1 MIEHG
6 GNTRALAAE
15 AGCSPGELLDFSVN
29 LNPMG
34 MPDGLFAAYSR
45 AFDELPEY
53 PEPYAGE
60 LCRLAG
66 ARWNLPPGQIL
77 FGNGSGE
84 LLHLIP
90 RAWGGGRRAVLVSPC
105 YLEYENACRCAGLD
119 IAFFPLG
126 EDLRLNLNDFSTFLR
141 SGDLVILGNPSNPT
155 GECLELR
162 DFILTHS
169 GQDFVIDEAF
179 ADFSGVTL
187 LDRPLP
193 ENAAVVRSMTK
204 FYAIAGLRL
213 GYAAAA
219 PSAIEQLRRNLPP
232 WSVGTPARAAAEYI
246 FGMDGRFDEQSRAEV
261 RRLRGELA
269 AGLQGAGLTVFPSEA
284 NYLLVRSA
292 DPALRD
298 RLLKHHRIAIRR
310 CDNYR
315 GLNGHYFRVAV
326 RSAEDNARL
335 LRALSGAPNI
345 LRRRRTPALM
355 IQGTCSNAGKSVLT
369 AAFCRILLQD
379 GIQAAPFKAQNMAL
393 NSFVAADGGEM
404 GRAQAVQ
411 AEACRLDPE
420 TRMNPIL
427 LKPNS
432 DLGSQVIVRGR
443 PIGNMRV
450 REYYAKKPELWQDV
464 RRAYD
469 SLSADYPAI
478 VLEGAGSPGEINL
491 KHGDIVNMRMAQY
504 AEAPVLLAGDIDRGG
519 VYASFIGTYA
529 TLDPWERALLKGF
542 VVNKF
547 RGDPTLLDSA
557 HESVRQFTGKPVIG
571 VIDFRRDLALPEED
585 SVNFSFVRPA
595 PKHDWTLDMAVIQL
609 GHVANFT
616 DFVPFE
622 QEPDVTVRK
631 VARAEDFGTPD
642 IVVMPGSKG
651 VADDLLALRRTGL
664 YDKIADA
671 VGRGAWYL
679 GVCGGLQ
686 LAGERLLDPDH
697 VESPCD
703 DIGCFGFLPW
713 VTTMGREKIVRRNA
727 LRDRLSSGY
736 EIHYGLTECR
746 GAEVAEQPDL
756 EGRTVGYERGRIYTS
771 YLHGVFDDDRYRR
784 AVLDRIRVSLG
795 REPLGGVTARYGI
808 EDSLNALADHVRSRI
823 DMKQIYRWMGLK

>member
-1 MIEHG
+1 M
-6 GNTRALAAE
+6 RALAEE
-15 AGCSPGELLDFSVN
+15 AGCRPDELLDFSVN
-29 LNPMG
+29 LNPLG

-45 AFDELPEY
+45 AFDELPPY
-53 PEPYAGE
+53 PEPYAE
-60 LCRLAG
+60 SLSRLAA
-66 ARWNLPPGQIL
+66 ARWGMAPGQIL
-77 FGNGSGE
+77 FGNGSSE
-84 LLHLIP
+84 LLHLVPKI
-90 RAWGGGRRAVLVSPC
+90 WGGKGRAVLVAPC
-105 YLEYENACRCAGLD
+105 YLEYENACRCAGR
-119 IAFFPLG
+119 AVEFFPLPA
-126 EDLRLNLNDFSTFLR
+126 DTLRLNPDDFSRFLR
-141 SGDLVILGNPSNPT
+141 DGDLVILGNPNNPT
-155 GECLELR
+155 GDCRELH
-162 DFILTHS
+162 DFIARHPH
-169 GQDFVIDEAF
+169 QNFVIDEAF

-187 LDRPLP
+187 LDRPLA
-193 ENAAVVRSMTK
+193 ENAIVIRSMTK
-204 FYAIAGLRL
+204 FYAMAGLRL

-219 PSAIEQLRRNLPP
+219 PSVIELLKRNLPP

-246 FGMDGRFDEQSRAEV
+246 FGLDGAFGEKSRAEV
-261 RRLRGELA
+261 RKLREELS
-269 AGLQGAGLTVFPSEA
+269 AGLRKAGLTVFPSEA

-292 DPALRD
+292 DPGLRK
-298 RLLKHHRIAIRR
+298 RLLKDHRIAVRR
-310 CDNYR
+310 CGNYR
-315 GLNGHYFRVAV
+315 GLDGHYFRVAV
-326 RSAEDNARL
+326 RSAPDNEKL
-335 LRALSGAPNI
+335 LRALSGVPNI
-345 LRRRRTPALM
+345 LRRRKTPALM
-355 IQGTCSNAGKSVLT
+355 IQGTCSNAGKSILT

-432 DLGSQVIVRGR
+432 DTGSQVIVRGR

-450 REYYAKKPELWQDV
+450 REYYAKKPELWEEV
-464 RRAYD
+464 KKAYD

-557 HESVRQFTGKPVIG
+557 HDSVFRFTGRPVAG
-571 VIDFRRDLALPEED
+571 VIDFRKDLALPEED

-595 PKHDWTLDMAVIQL
+595 PKHGWTIDMAVVQL

-631 VARAEDFGTPD
+631 VARAEDFGAPD
-642 IVVMPGSKG
+642 VVVMPGSKG
-651 VADDLLALRRTGL
+651 VADDLDALRRTGL
-664 YDKIADA
+664 YDRIAEA
-671 VGRGAWYL
+671 VNHGAWYT
-679 GVCGGLQ
+679 GICGGLQ
-686 LAGERLLDPDH
+686 LAGEKLLDPGH
-697 VESPCD
+697 VESSCD
-703 DIGCFGFLPW
+703 EVECFGFLPL
-713 VTTMGREKIVRRNA
+713 VTTMEHEKIVRRNTF
-727 LRDRLSSGY
+727 RDHASSGY
-736 EIHYGLTECR
+736 EIHYGRTGCRAADVTEQFDPH
-746 GAEVAEQPDL
+746 GNVI
-756 EGRTVGYERGRIYTS
+756 GYERGRIYTS

-784 AVLDRIRVSLG
+784 GWLDRVRVSLG

-823 DMKQIYRWMGLK
+823 DMKRIYRWMGLK